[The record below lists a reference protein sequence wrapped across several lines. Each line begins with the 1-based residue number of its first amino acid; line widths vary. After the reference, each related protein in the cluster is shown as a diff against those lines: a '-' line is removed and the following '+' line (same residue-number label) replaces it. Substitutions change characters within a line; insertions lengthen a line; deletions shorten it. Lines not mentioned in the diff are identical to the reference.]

1 MNFLKK
7 KENTWSKE
15 EQKIVSLYITDLKRE
30 DVDM

>member
-7 KENTWSKE
+7 KENTGSKE
-15 EQKIVSLYITDLKRE
+15 EQQIVSLYITDLKRE